1 MAGGFLDSLMSSLGG
16 EPEGPDPNRL
26 EGLLQFARERL
37 GQPDS
42 HSELIHHVERMR
54 SRIQETLRDR
64 QGNYDGRRH
73 ALHAD
78 VSACIERNLQACRD
92 IDSALEEFAA
102 SGLAQSLDDYE
113 RAYREFFESSDRLT
127 ELARSTHPLC
137 PACGSSG
144 PEMLCPACSVDRL
157 IPDSDFA
164 EEDFDQA
171 VVNEEFMDVFRAYQA
186 AIEGRGTLDDLSQ
199 SLQPLEF
206 SLLEAQAL
214 VEQALSENPDDP
226 DQKTLLAAVTNALE
240 GVQRMHEVEKNRQA
254 RELNQGWV
262 QVFRGAKAFNQ
273 VLPGLS

>member
-1 MAGGFLDSLMSSLGG
+1 MAGGFLESSLAR

-26 EGLLQFARERL
+26 EGLLQFCRDRMD
-37 GQPDS
+37 QPDS
-42 HSELIHHVERMR
+42 NSELIHHVGQMR

-64 QGNYDGRRH
+64 QGYYDGRRN

-92 IDSALEEFAA
+92 IDAALEDFVTTG
-102 SGLAQSLDDYE
+102 SAQALDDYE
-113 RAYREFFESSDRLT
+113 RAFRTFFESSDQLT
-127 ELARSTHPLC
+127 ELARSSNPLC

-144 PEMLCPACSVDRL
+144 PEKLCPACSVDRL

-206 SLLEAQAL
+206 SLLETQAL
-214 VEQALSENPDDP
+214 VEQALSENPDDS
-226 DQKTLLAAVTNALE
+226 DQQTLLTAVTNALE

-262 QVFRGAKAFNQ
+262 QVFRGAKAFHQ